1 MVINEIFYS
10 LQGEGKLI
18 GVPSLFVRLAGC
30 ELGCTWCDTKYAW
43 AADAGDDH
51 SIEDLKEKI
60 LAFETRHI
68 VITGGE
74 PMTNPQ
80 LGELLKAIAHP
91 SRHIT
96 IETSGIEYIGDLA
109 CDLMS
114 ISPKLSNSTE
124 GRKSHL
130 DTEVLQKLID
140 SYKYQLKFVVDRPE
154 DLNEIAQCLESLK
167 NVNPYNILLMP
178 QATTR
183 KEHTEKLPML
193 AEICKQTGFTLAP
206 RLQVILGVLKVQADK
221 LDLEYLK
228 DWASKLNL
236 SDLLNR
242 SFDDAGLVSD
252 K

>member
-30 ELGCTWCDTKYAW
+30 ELRCTWCDTKYAW
-43 AADAGDDH
+43 PADAGDDY
-51 SIEDLKEKI
+51 SIEELSQKI

-80 LGELLKAIAHP
+80 LTDLLKAIADP

-96 IETSGIEYIGDLA
+96 IETSGIEYIADLP

-114 ISPKLSNSTE
+114 ISPKLANSTDN
-124 GRKSHL
+124 GQSHL
-130 DTEVLQKLID
+130 NINALQKLIAN
-140 SYKYQLKFVVDRPE
+140 YEYQLKFVVDRPE
-154 DLNEIAQCLESLK
+154 DLNEIAQCLESLE

-178 QATTR
+178 QAQTR
-183 KEHTEKLPML
+183 KEHTEKLPAL

-206 RLQVILGVLKVQADK
+206 RLQVILWGNEKGK
-221 LDLEYLK
+221 
-228 DWASKLNL
+228 
-236 SDLLNR
+236 
-242 SFDDAGLVSD
+242 
-252 K
+252 